1 MRFLS
6 VKLNRHMKKL
16 LLILLSV
23 LSLTLFA
30 QSNQQLAQQIIEQND
45 AINAAL
51 LQINILIK
59 QGEKGQAKALIEK
72 TLKRVEQIEIDRKRL
87 TQMGD
92 ADDAEVP
99 SLAQLQETKRYLTNK
114 ANQLRYTAVYITCVA
129 NLFGEDYSAFCEEIN
144 GALTDVDVS
153 FVDDE
158 DSAEWVVSVT
168 AKAREHTKNEMNGTT
183 TYYAYADAELAIAK
197 TASGKRVCQKR
208 VSEKG
213 GHFRGYDKAAQ
224 EAYKY
229 LVPKVS
235 AIIKEQI
242 QQ

>member
-1 MRFLS
+1 
-6 VKLNRHMKKL
+6 MKKL
-16 LLILLSV
+16 FILLLSA

-51 LQINILIK
+51 PQINILIK
-59 QGEKGQAKALIEK
+59 HGEKGQAKALIGK
-72 TLKRVEQIEIDRKRL
+72 TLKQVEQIEIDRKRL

-114 ANQLRYTAVYITCVA
+114 ANQLRYTAVYITCAA
-129 NLFGEDYSAFCEEIN
+129 NLFGEDYSSFCEEIN
-144 GALTDVDVS
+144 GALTDFDVS

-158 DSAEWVVSVT
+158 ESAEWVVSVT
-168 AKAREHTKNEMNGTT
+168 AKAREHTKQEMNGMT
-183 TYYAYADAELAIAK
+183 TYYAYSDADITIVKIA
-197 TASGKRVCQKR
+197 TGKCICQKHIT
-208 VSEKG
+208 EKG
-213 GHFRGYDKAAQ
+213 GHFCGFNQAAK

-229 LVPKVS
+229 IVPKIS
-235 AIIKEQI
+235 SIINEQI